1 MESALQNC
9 HRMCFVCLE
18 CVFYNYFWSIDNE
31 IKEPVLGDFI
41 LLPKWLVE
49 MEGDKGE
56 CMGASVRT
64 PSNEAHLSKG
74 CQADHFHGWNHLW
87 QILYSELHYLLYF
100 GWLCHFRAAFLTC
113 LLLFLVV
120 YVYIYI

>member
-18 CVFYNYFWSIDNE
+18 CVFYNYFWSIGNE

-74 CQADHFHGWNHLW
+74 CQADRSVAWGPEFQCVSSKAGHQCHGQN
-87 QILYSELHYLLYF
+87 
-100 GWLCHFRAAFLTC
+100 
-113 LLLFLVV
+113 
-120 YVYIYI
+120 